1 MKLRLIALL
10 FVCSSAAAEIRWEPF
25 PLRDAPAGLTAQLG
39 RLTVPLVRAR
49 PAAGSVELAFV
60 RLQSDGGKPGTPIV
74 FLPGGPGG
82 SGISAARGNS
92 FAPLAQLGDVILL
105 DPRGVGMSTP
115 RVVCPPPAP
124 LQPHEKFGATDQ
136 YLAAAKACVEQWRAK
151 GVDVAGF
158 TNAES
163 AADLEDLRKALGAPQ
178 LRLLGFSYGT
188 HLGLAA
194 LRAFPSSIE
203 RAVFIGTEG
212 PNHTRKLPS
221 TLDTQLAKLSLL
233 AGVDLTASLRRV
245 LAKLER
251 EPMLVTIHDRAAKKD
266 VQVAIGADALRRFLV
281 TDLGDGNDFP
291 VFPALLQTLEAGD
304 PSILAWFAEKRYNQ
318 ITGAIDLMVAGMEC
332 SSGATAE
339 RWRRIAEEAQASPFR
354 NAMNF
359 RYPEVCNALPGV
371 DLGDSFRGPLVS
383 SVPTLFVSG
392 TLDSN
397 TPPFQAE
404 ELRWGMPNAT
414 HLIVANA
421 GHEDT
426 IGHAEVQAI
435 VGEFLAGKDVSARRV
450 ALPAPRF
457 LGVEEAKQK
466 RRAVAGPPSVTR

>member
-49 PAAGSVELAFV
+49 PVAGNVELAFV
-60 RLQSDGGKPGTPIV
+60 RLQSGGGKPDAPIV
-74 FLPGGPGG
+74 YLPGGPGG

-105 DPRGVGMSTP
+105 DPRGVGMSSP

-124 LQPHEKFGATDQ
+124 LQPHQKFAATTDQ
-136 YLAAAKACVEQWRAK
+136 YSAAAKACVEQWRAK

-163 AADLEDLRKALGAPQ
+163 AADLEDLRKALGAPK

-233 AGVDLTASLRRV
+233 AGVDLAASLRRV

-251 EPMLVTIHDRAAKKD
+251 EPMLVTIHDRAAKQD
-266 VQVAIGADALRRFLV
+266 VQIPIGPDALRRFLV
-281 TDLGDGNDFP
+281 TDIGDGNDFP
-291 VFPALLQTLEAGD
+291 VFPALLQTIEAGD

-318 ITGAIDLMVAGMEC
+318 ISGAIDLMVLGMEC
-332 SSGATAE
+332 SSGASAE

-359 RYPEVCNALPGV
+359 RYPDVCSALPPV
-371 DLGDSFRGPLVS
+371 DLGDAFRGPLVS
-383 SVPTLFVSG
+383 NVPALFVSG

-404 ELRWGMPNAT
+404 ELRWGMPNTT
-414 HLIVANA
+414 HLIVTNA

-426 IGHAEVQAI
+426 VGHPEVQAI
-435 VGEFLAGKDVSARRV
+435 VADFLAGKDVSARRV
-450 ALPAPRF
+450 ALPAPKF
-457 LGVEEAKQK
+457 LGVEEAKK
-466 RRAVAGPPSVTR
+466 DRRR